1 MSKGVAVVLAL
12 VIGLAV
18 GVPLGGRLMPADTES
33 EAPAAAPAGF
43 AAVPGAIGVQDLF
56 GAYDVVEGW
65 PKDISSLPG
74 HDQWTWGAGQ
84 GIFAE
89 SPDRVYLVS
98 RGELPALKEPPT
110 TKLAQLGPSL
120 QGPIGGLPWRS
131 ATQTALPGAGGTGQ
145 DPEKGMEIWR
155 GAKPPYREVG
165 VDARWEHTVTV
176 ANRAGDIIE
185 EWTQWDKITKRPH
198 SIYVSPYDPE
208 KHVWLVDD
216 HMHVIYK
223 FTNDGKQL
231 VQTIGTSGVPGADAT
246 HFNRPTFM
254 AWAPDGSFYVA
265 DGYNGTRVAKFDAS
279 GKFLLEFGQAGD
291 NSGDEKRPGY
301 MNNVHGVAVDVET
314 GRVFVNDRQNHR
326 VQIFDANGQYQS
338 EFVINQRPSSLHLI
352 QIGQDRQIV
361 TFDQGTQKMLKY
373 DLEGRLVYAWGTAAD
388 LPGSLWGVHGISTDQ
403 EGNLYTAEVNAG
415 RFQKFTPRAGA
426 NPAYLVGKPIYSAW
440 K

>member
-1 MSKGVAVVLAL
+1 MSKGITVALAL
-12 VIGLAV
+12 VVGLAA
-18 GVPLGGRLMPADTES
+18 GIPLGGRLMPA
-33 EAPAAAPAGF
+33 EAPAEVAEAPSF
-43 AAVPGAIGVQDLF
+43 AAVPGDIGVQDLF

-65 PKDISSLPG
+65 PKDISTLPG

-98 RGELPALKEPPT
+98 RGELPNVKEPPT
-110 TKLAQLGPSL
+110 TKLPQVGPSL
-120 QGPIGGLPWRS
+120 QFPIGGLPWRS

-176 ANRAGDIIE
+176 ANAAGDIIE

-279 GKFLLEFGQAGD
+279 GKFLLDFGMAGD

-338 EFVINQRPSSLHLI
+338 EFVIKQRPSSLHLI

-415 RFQKFTPRAGA
+415 RFQKFRPRAGA